1 MAHTRYMI
9 TKTATSDQ
17 CSHEFHSCQ
26 PTIPSAMNGSAVIVP
41 VAIRSAVSFLTG
53 CTSSRVGLGGS
64 TTSWCVVKS
73 FMLLASLAP
82 RWPCRTLPKEAESRI
97 TPATVRPV
105 GGAVAHE
112 VLVSGGSCDLG
123 QLNLP
128 DSQRPSS
135 DGCRQEHMNT
145 LSFSDLGV
153 SPVIAACLAKQGI
166 ESPFPVQASVIP
178 DALAGHDL
186 LVKSPTGSGK
196 TLALGIP
203 LIERIEPTDARAAA
217 LVLAP
222 TRELASQTVDELRPL
237 AAA

>member
-135 DGCRQEHMNT
+135 GGRRQERYEQEVLCRSRRFAGGRAHTHRTRVAIPVPRTGVRNPGRARRPRRARQVPDG
-145 LSFSDLGV
+145 LGQDAGARCPARRSDRRVG
-153 SPVIAACLAKQGI
+153 
-166 ESPFPVQASVIP
+166 
-178 DALAGHDL
+178 
-186 LVKSPTGSGK
+186 
-196 TLALGIP
+196 
-203 LIERIEPTDARAAA
+203 RAR
-217 LVLAP
+217 
-222 TRELASQTVDELRPL
+222 RG
-237 AAA
+237 